1 MLKSRQRMRG
11 VGGFTVIVFVLFA
24 VLVANFFLTI
34 GKDYIQYWTVRAIV
48 TDVAATPGAADRTPQ
63 QIWNDI
69 NRRLAINSIYE
80 NVERENISF
89 EEDGSGRYMLLDY
102 EVRRTFFANLDL
114 VAQFNRRDK
123 LSP

>member
-1 MLKSRQRMRG
+1 MLRSRQRMRG
-11 VGGFTVIVFVLFA
+11 IGGFTVIIFVLFA
-24 VLVANFFLTI
+24 VLVANFVLTI
-34 GKDYIQYWTVRAIV
+34 GKDYIQYWSVRAIV
-48 TDVAATPGAADRTPQ
+48 TDVAATPGAAERSPQ

>member
-11 VGGFTVIVFVLFA
+11 GGGFTVIVFVLFA

>member
-1 MLKSRQRMRG
+1 MLRSRQRMRG
-11 VGGFTVIVFVLFA
+11 IGGFTVIIFVLFA
-24 VLVANFFLTI
+24 VLVANFVLTI

-48 TDVAATPGAADRTPQ
+48 TDVAATPGAAERSPQ

>member
-1 MLKSRQRMRG
+1 MLRSRQQMRG
-11 VGGFTVIVFVLFA
+11 IGGFTVIIFILFA

-48 TDVAATPGAADRTPQ
+48 TDVAAAPGAAERTPQ

-89 EEDGSGRYMLLDY
+89 EEDGTGRYMLLDY
-102 EVRRTFFANLDL
+102 EVRRNFFGNLDL
-114 VAQFNRRDK
+114 VAKFNRRDK
-123 LSP
+123 LAP

>member
-1 MLKSRQRMRG
+1 MRG
-11 VGGFTVIVFVLFA
+11 IGGFTVIILILFA

-69 NRRLAINSIYE
+69 NRRLAINSIYD

-89 EEDGSGRYMLLDY
+89 AEDGGGRYMLLDY

>member
-1 MLKSRQRMRG
+1 MLRSRQQMRG
-11 VGGFTVIVFVLFA
+11 IGGFTVIIFILFT

-34 GKDYIQYWTVRAIV
+34 GKDYMQYWTVRAIV
-48 TDVAATPGAADRTPQ
+48 TDVAAAPGAAERTPQ

-89 EEDGSGRYMLLDY
+89 EEDGSGRFMILDY
-102 EVRRTFFANLDL
+102 EVRRTFFGNLDL
-114 VAQFNRRDK
+114 VAKFNRRDK

>member
-1 MLKSRQRMRG
+1 MLRSRQRMRG
-11 VGGFTVIVFVLFA
+11 IGGFTVIIFVLFA

-48 TDVAATPGAADRTPQ
+48 TDVAATPGVAERSPQ

-80 NVERENISF
+80 NVERENVSF

>member
-1 MLKSRQRMRG
+1 MLRSRQQMRG
-11 VGGFTVIVFVLFA
+11 IGGFTVIIFILFA

-48 TDVAATPGAADRTPQ
+48 TDVAAAPGAAQRTPQ

-80 NVERENISF
+80 NVERENITF
-89 EEDGSGRYMLLDY
+89 EEDGSGRYMLLNY
-102 EVRRTFFANLDL
+102 EVRRSFIGNLDL
-114 VAQFNRRDK
+114 VATFSRRDK

>member
-1 MLKSRQRMRG
+1 MLRSRQRMRG
-11 VGGFTVIVFVLFA
+11 IGGFTVIIFVLFA
-24 VLVANFFLTI
+24 VLVANFVLTI
-34 GKDYIQYWTVRAIV
+34 GKDYIQYWSVRSIV
-48 TDVAATPGAADRTPQ
+48 TDVAATPGAAERSPQ